1 MATLG
6 SEVISHHNVLVK
18 SLAQSLQ
25 LCPTLCDSTDC
36 SSPGSSVHG
45 ILQATI
51 LEWVVISFSRGY
63 SPPKDLTC
71 VS

>member
-6 SEVISHHNVLVK
+6 SEVISHHNVLIK
-18 SLAQSLQ
+18 SHAQSFQ

-45 ILQATI
+45 ILQVII
-51 LEWVVISFSRGY
+51 LELVAISFSRGY